1 MLRPRTAYEATMA
14 PLGGLLLVSL
24 PLLSSDKITS
34 PVILTFSGLAIAAA
48 WVRISYEPSGRHTLA
63 PVLVF
68 AACLLVPGYAPS
80 MIAALAAVIGA
91 AVFARRRLTDTLI
104 EVAEEA
110 IPALAMVVVFAQIRP
125 ESAQVPVR
133 AVTFLPPLLAYFSLR
148 VALAAVHAKVVQGV
162 RFGAFLDAAGW
173 QMLANLA
180 GFGIEALILVF
191 LASSGGFGYLGPILI
206 VASLIEF
213 YYPYKLLS
221 DQEDTLLA
229 SLAMIAQAIDAKD
242 PYTAKHSKN
251 VSRIAVGLA
260 RAMGLSEVEVR
271 RIRVA
276 ALMHDIGKV
285 GVGGNIIRKPG
296 KLDVSEGLAMRQ
308 HPVIS
313 AEIMR
318 PVEFLGEAAEIV
330 KHHHE
335 HVDGSG
341 YPDGLKGPEIPLG
354 SRVVLV
360 ADAFDAL
367 TTDRPYRK
375 GRSKAEALDVIC
387 AHAGTQFDET
397 VVKALKTIIDSL

>member
-1 MLRPRTAYEATMA
+1 MTMEQSWYVRIMA
-14 PLGGLLLVSL
+14 AVGAALLVGLSL
-24 PLLSSDKITS
+24 AVAPFILDAR
-34 PVILTFSGLAIAAA
+34 ILTFLILAVWAA
-48 WVRISYEPSGRHTLA
+48 WVRITYEPTARHTLS

-68 AACLLVPGYAPS
+68 ALCLVLRGYAAAF
-80 MIAALAAVIGA
+80 IAAFAATVGALA
-91 AVFARRRLTDTLI
+91 FARRSWPEALA

-110 IPALAMVVVFAQIRP
+110 LPALTMVLVFDQSRP
-125 ESAQVPVR
+125 ASDQVPVKVV
-133 AVTFLPPLLAYFSLR
+133 AFLPALLTYFLVR
-148 VALAAVHAKVVQGV
+148 VGIAAIRARTALGV
-162 RFGAFLDAAGW
+162 RFSCFLEAAGW
-173 QMLANLA
+173 QMLSNLG
-180 GFGIEALILVF
+180 GFGIQAIILAF
-191 LASSGGFGYLGPILI
+191 LASAGGLGYLGPLLL
-206 VASLIEF
+206 VAALVEF

-242 PYTAKHSKN
+242 PYTAQHSRT
-251 VSRIAVGLA
+251 VSNIAVRLA
-260 RAMGLSEVEVR
+260 RAMGLNEGEVR

-285 GVGGNIIRKPG
+285 GVRGNIIRKPG
-296 KLDVSEGLAMRQ
+296 KLDPQEGQAMRQ

-330 KHHHE
+330 RHHHE
-335 HVDGSG
+335 HIDGSG
-341 YPDGLKGPEIPLG
+341 YPDRLKDGEIPLG

-375 GRSKAEALDVIC
+375 GRSKHEALEVIA
-387 AHAGTQFDET
+387 AHEGTQFDLR
-397 VVKALKTIIDSL
+397 VVNALKRIMHAL

>member
-1 MLRPRTAYEATMA
+1 MVTV
-14 PLGGLLLVSL
+14 GGLLLVALPFLSL
-24 PLLSSDKITS
+24 DGVGSS
-34 PVILTFSGLAIAAA
+34 VILIFSGLAVAAA
-48 WVRISYEPSGRHTLA
+48 WVRINYEPSGRHTLA
-63 PVLVF
+63 PILVF

-80 MIAALAAVIGA
+80 VIAALSAAIGA
-91 AVFARRRLTDTLI
+91 AIFARRRLPDTLI
-104 EVAEEA
+104 EVAEETV
-110 IPALAMVVVFAQIRP
+110 PALVMVAIFSQIRP

-133 AVTFLPPLLAYFSLR
+133 AVAFIPALLAYFGVR
-148 VALAAVHAKVVQGV
+148 VALAAVHARLVQGV

-173 QMLANLA
+173 QMLSNLA
-180 GFGIEALILVF
+180 GFGIEAIVLGF
-191 LASSGGFGYLGPILI
+191 LASNGGLGYLGPILI

-242 PYTAKHSKN
+242 PYTARHSKN
-251 VSRIAVGLA
+251 VSRIAVRLA
-260 RAMGLSEVEVR
+260 RAMGLDEADVR

-285 GVGGNIIRKPG
+285 GVGGSIIRKPG
-296 KLDVSEGLAMRQ
+296 KLDASEGLVMRQ

-313 AEIMR
+313 AEIMS

-341 YPDGLKGPEIPLG
+341 YPDGLKGSEIPLG

-367 TTDRPYRK
+367 TTDRPYRR

-387 AHAGTQFDET
+387 EHAGTQFDEA
-397 VVKALKTIIDSL
+397 VVEALKAVIDSL